1 VQRPLRRATLLI
13 ACFASL
19 LAPPAA
25 AGEKLPVD
33 LFAGYSYLDLAEEG
47 RHGVDAA
54 LGFALAGPVSGFLDA
69 SAHWASVEGV
79 DLSDWTL
86 MAGPGMRFG
95 KAGGT
100 VFFVRALAGLVSD
113 RASITILD
121 VDIGESSSR
130 FGVLA
135 GGGMDLR
142 VSRSLA
148 LRIQGDYL
156 WNDAPEGASTSGFR
170 AAAGVVYRF
179 GLQP

>member
-1 VQRPLRRATLLI
+1 VQRPLPRATLLI
-13 ACFASL
+13 AAFASL
-19 LAPPAA
+19 LAPTAS

-33 LFAGYSYLDLAEEG
+33 LFAGYSYADISEQG
-47 RHGVDAA
+47 RHGADAA
-54 LGFALAGPVSGFLDA
+54 LGFALAGPVSAFVDA
-69 SAHWASVEGV
+69 SAHWASVDGV

-100 VFFVRALAGLVSD
+100 AFFVRALGGLVAD
-113 RASITILD
+113 RASITVLD
-121 VDIGESSSR
+121 VDIGESNSR

-135 GGGMDLR
+135 GGGVDLR
-142 VSRSLA
+142 MARAWAVRV
-148 LRIQGDYL
+148 QGDYL
-156 WNDAPEGASTSGFR
+156 WNDAPEGAKTSGFR